1 MKKILVLLVFT
12 LVQAITFAVDIDS
25 LRKVIPDMEDSEKSE
40 AYKQL
45 LAAVEEKGK
54 VKEIL
59 ECLDEWIAFEET
71 QNNFEAQ
78 ANLRWNKIVTM
89 TNHAADSILLAEAP
103 VQMTWFMH
111 HGEWER
117 YYDTWDSKT
126 NIYLYTGRV
135 QTALREAQTIL
146 DDANSRQ
153 NNFGRA
159 IAYQLMGI
167 IYESIGQYDQ
177 AVDVFKQCLGQ
188 LIDSYR
194 DAEVLTNAYD
204 YLCQTLGEKKDFKQ
218 QLSYTKEW
226 EDNIRERM
234 VKHKKSRKQ
243 LLGTWIACK
252 CNRASALTGMKR
264 FDDAENDLRE
274 AEQMA
279 LEHNTPLANYRICL
293 VRAKHALA
301 QGKAKDALLYCDSLQ
316 HMNLK
321 AGGDIPLLRADIL
334 TSMGKGQE
342 AAAIYRSLYLGKDST
357 FTREMR
363 MQLDE
368 LNTLYRV
375 DELEIQSKLQ
385 RSRYLMGIGALVV
398 LALLLFIFYSHR
410 AAAKL
415 EIEHEKLVDSN
426 ERLEQSYKE
435 LKVANAKAEESSRM
449 KTNFIQQISHE
460 IRTPLN
466 VLSGFTQVITTPDVT
481 LDNDTKA
488 DVSMR
493 ITENTRRITEL
504 VNKMLAMSD
513 ANSRTV
519 IERSDYVPAI
529 QIAAQAADTSRIS
542 QNDDIVFDMQIA
554 PEVEN
559 IQLRTNLQQAIQALV
574 MLLDN
579 AQKFLHEKHPL
590 AKLAKRGTVRLF
602 VQKNSQMI
610 EYVVEDTGIG
620 IAKEE
625 AEHIFDEFVQLN
637 EFYDGTGI
645 GLPIARSIARR
656 MGGEVILDTS
666 YNSGGSRFIFSLPMD
681 A

>member
-1 MKKILVLLVFT
+1 MKKYLVLLALAF
-12 LVQAITFAVDIDS
+12 VQATTFAIDIDS
-25 LRKVIPDMEDSEKSE
+25 LRKVIPDMEDEEKSE

-45 LAAVEEKGK
+45 LAVVEEKGH

-59 ECLDEWIAFEET
+59 QCLDEWIAFEET

-89 TNHAADSILLAEAP
+89 TNHGTDSLLLAEAP

-111 HGEWER
+111 HGEWEH

-126 NIYLYTGRV
+126 NIFLYSGRV
-135 QTALREAQTIL
+135 QTALREAHTIL
-146 DDANSRQ
+146 DDANSRH

-159 IAYQLMGI
+159 VAYQLMGI

-177 AVDVFKQCLGQ
+177 AVNVFKQCLGQ
-188 LIDSYR
+188 LKDSYR

-204 YLCQTLGEKKDFKQ
+204 YLCQTLEEKKEFKQ
-218 QLSYTKEW
+218 QLAYTKEW
-226 EDNIRERM
+226 EANIKERM
-234 VKHKKSRKQ
+234 QNHKKSRMQ

-252 CNRASALTGMKR
+252 CNRASALTGLKR
-264 FDDAENDLRE
+264 YDDAEGELRD
-274 AEQMA
+274 AEQMMQ
-279 LEHNTPLANYRICL
+279 EHNTPLAKYRICL
-293 VRAKHALA
+293 IRARHALA
-301 QGKAKDALLYCDSLQ
+301 QGKSKEALLYCDSLQ
-316 HMNLK
+316 HMNLN
-321 AGGDIPLLRADIL
+321 AGGDTPLLRADIL
-334 TSMGKGQE
+334 ASMGKTQE
-342 AAAIYRSLYLGKDST
+342 ASAIYRSLYLGKDST

-398 LALLLFIFYSHR
+398 LALLLFIFYSHK

-415 EIEHEKLVDSN
+415 EMEHEKLLDSN

-435 LKVANAKAEESSRM
+435 LKVANAKAEDSLRM
-449 KTNFIQQISHE
+449 KANFIQQISHE

-466 VLSGFTQVITTPDVT
+466 VLSGFIQVITTPDVT

-488 DVSMR
+488 DISMH
-493 ITENTRRITEL
+493 ISENTRRITEL

-519 IERSDYVPAI
+519 IERADYVPAI
-529 QIAAQAADTSRIS
+529 QIATQAAESSRIS
-542 QNDDIVFDMQIA
+542 QNEDIIFDMQIA
-554 PEVEN
+554 PEVEK

-574 MLLDN
+574 MLLEN

-590 AKLAKRGTVRLF
+590 AKLAKRGTVRLL
-602 VQKNSQMI
+602 VQKNSQMV
-610 EYVVEDTGIG
+610 EFVVEDTGIG
-620 IAKEE
+620 IPKEE

-645 GLPIARSIARR
+645 GLPVARSIARR

-666 YNSGGSRFIFSLPMD
+666 YNSGGSRFIFSLPVEK
-681 A
+681 

>member
-1 MKKILVLLVFT
+1 
-12 LVQAITFAVDIDS
+12 
-25 LRKVIPDMEDSEKSE
+25 
-40 AYKQL
+40 
-45 LAAVEEKGK
+45 
-54 VKEIL
+54 
-59 ECLDEWIAFEET
+59 
-71 QNNFEAQ
+71 
-78 ANLRWNKIVTM
+78 
-89 TNHAADSILLAEAP
+89 
-103 VQMTWFMH
+103 
-111 HGEWER
+111 
-117 YYDTWDSKT
+117 
-126 NIYLYTGRV
+126 
-135 QTALREAQTIL
+135 
-146 DDANSRQ
+146 
-153 NNFGRA
+153 
-159 IAYQLMGI
+159 
-167 IYESIGQYDQ
+167 
-177 AVDVFKQCLGQ
+177 
-188 LIDSYR
+188 
-194 DAEVLTNAYD
+194 
-204 YLCQTLGEKKDFKQ
+204 
-218 QLSYTKEW
+218 
-226 EDNIRERM
+226 
-234 VKHKKSRKQ
+234 
-243 LLGTWIACK
+243 
-252 CNRASALTGMKR
+252 
-264 FDDAENDLRE
+264 
-274 AEQMA
+274 
-279 LEHNTPLANYRICL
+279 
-293 VRAKHALA
+293 
-301 QGKAKDALLYCDSLQ
+301 
-316 HMNLK
+316 
-321 AGGDIPLLRADIL
+321 
-334 TSMGKGQE
+334 
-342 AAAIYRSLYLGKDST
+342 
-357 FTREMR
+357 
-363 MQLDE
+363 
-368 LNTLYRV
+368 
-375 DELEIQSKLQ
+375 
-385 RSRYLMGIGALVV
+385 
-398 LALLLFIFYSHR
+398 LLLFIFYSHR

-645 GLPIARSIARR
+645 GLPVARSIARR

>member
-1 MKKILVLLVFT
+1 MKKYLVLLVLAF
-12 LVQAITFAVDIDS
+12 VQATTFAVDIDS
-25 LRKVIPDMEDSEKSE
+25 LRKAIPDMEDEEKSE

-45 LAAVEEKGK
+45 LAAVEEKGN

-59 ECLDEWIAFEET
+59 QCLDEWIAFEET

-89 TNHAADSILLAEAP
+89 TNHATDSLLLAEAP

-111 HGEWER
+111 HGEWEH

-126 NIYLYTGRV
+126 NIFLYSGRV
-135 QTALREAQTIL
+135 QTALREAHSIL

-159 IAYQLMGI
+159 VAYQLMGI

-177 AVDVFKQCLGQ
+177 AIKVFKQCLGQ
-188 LIDSYR
+188 LKDSYR

-204 YLCQTLGEKKDFKQ
+204 YLCQTLEEKKDYRQ
-218 QLSYTKEW
+218 QLAYTSEW
-226 EDNIRERM
+226 EANIKERM
-234 VKHKKSRKQ
+234 HKKSRKQ
-243 LLGTWIACK
+243 LLATWIACK
-252 CNRASALTGMKR
+252 CNRASALIGLKR
-264 FDDAENDLRE
+264 YDDAEDKLRE
-274 AEQMA
+274 AEQM
-279 LEHNTPLANYRICL
+279 LMEHNTPLAKYRICL
-293 VRAKHALA
+293 IRAKHALA
-301 QGKAKDALLYCDSLQ
+301 QGKSKDALLYCDSLE
-316 HMNLK
+316 HLNLN

-334 TSMGKGQE
+334 TSMGKTQE
-342 AAAIYRSLYLGKDST
+342 ASTIYRSLYLSKDST

-385 RSRYLMGIGALVV
+385 RSRYLIGIGALIVI
-398 LALLLFIFYSHR
+398 ALLLFIFYSHK
-410 AAAKL
+410 AAARL
-415 EIEHEKLVDSN
+415 EMEHEKLLDSN

-435 LKVANAKAEESSRM
+435 LKVANAKAEDSSRM

-466 VLSGFTQVITTPDVT
+466 VLSGFTQIITTPDVT
-481 LDNDTKA
+481 LDNDAKV
-488 DVSMR
+488 DISKH
-493 ITENTRRITEL
+493 ISENTRRITEL
-504 VNKMLAMSD
+504 VNKMLALSD

-519 IERSDYVPAI
+519 IERADYVPAM
-529 QIAAQAADTSRIS
+529 QIATQAADSSRIT
-542 QNDDIVFDMQIA
+542 QNEDIIFDMQIA

-559 IQLRTNLQQAIQALV
+559 IQLHTNLQQATQALV

-590 AKLAKRGTVRLF
+590 AKLAKRGTVRF
-602 VQKNSQMI
+602 YVQKNSQMV
-610 EYVVEDTGIG
+610 EFVVEDTGIG
-620 IAKEE
+620 IPKEE
-625 AEHIFDEFVQLN
+625 AEHIFEEFVQLN

-645 GLPIARSIARR
+645 GLPVARSIARR

-666 YNSGGSRFIFSLPMD
+666 YNSGGSRFIFSLPVDM
-681 A
+681 

>member
-1 MKKILVLLVFT
+1 MKKYLVLLVLAF
-12 LVQAITFAVDIDS
+12 VQATTFAVDIDS
-25 LRKVIPDMEDSEKSE
+25 LRKAIPDMEDEEKSE
-40 AYKQL
+40 AYKQF
-45 LAAVEEKGK
+45 LAAVEEKGN

-59 ECLDEWIAFEET
+59 QCLDEWIAFEET

-89 TNHAADSILLAEAP
+89 TNHATDSLLLAEAP

-111 HGEWER
+111 HGEWEH

-126 NIYLYTGRV
+126 NIFLYSGRV
-135 QTALREAQTIL
+135 QTALREAHSIL

-159 IAYQLMGI
+159 VAYQLMGI

-177 AVDVFKQCLGQ
+177 AIKVFKQCLGQ
-188 LIDSYR
+188 LKDSYR

-204 YLCQTLGEKKDFKQ
+204 YLCQTLEEKKDYRQ
-218 QLSYTKEW
+218 QLAYTSEW
-226 EDNIRERM
+226 EANIKERM
-234 VKHKKSRKQ
+234 HKKSRKQ
-243 LLGTWIACK
+243 LLATWIACK
-252 CNRASALTGMKR
+252 CNRASALIGLKR
-264 FDDAENDLRE
+264 YDDAEDKLRE
-274 AEQMA
+274 AEQM
-279 LEHNTPLANYRICL
+279 LMEHNTPLAKYRICL
-293 VRAKHALA
+293 IRAKHALA
-301 QGKAKDALLYCDSLQ
+301 QGKSKDAQLYCDSLE
-316 HMNLK
+316 HLNLN

-334 TSMGKGQE
+334 TSMGKTQE
-342 AAAIYRSLYLGKDST
+342 ASTIYRSLYLSKDST

-385 RSRYLMGIGALVV
+385 RSRYLIGIGALIVI
-398 LALLLFIFYSHR
+398 ALLLFIFYSHK
-410 AAAKL
+410 AAARL
-415 EIEHEKLVDSN
+415 EMEHEKLLDSN

-435 LKVANAKAEESSRM
+435 LKVANAKAEDSSRM

-481 LDNDTKA
+481 LDNDAKV
-488 DVSMR
+488 DISKH
-493 ITENTRRITEL
+493 ISENTRRITEL
-504 VNKMLAMSD
+504 VNKMLALSD

-519 IERSDYVPAI
+519 IERADYVPAM
-529 QIAAQAADTSRIS
+529 QIATQAADSSRIT
-542 QNDDIVFDMQIA
+542 QNEDIIFDMQIA
-554 PEVEN
+554 PEVAN
-559 IQLRTNLQQAIQALV
+559 IQLHTNLQQATQALV

-590 AKLAKRGTVRLF
+590 AKLAKRGTVRF
-602 VQKNSQMI
+602 YVQKNSQMV
-610 EYVVEDTGIG
+610 EFVVEDTGIG
-620 IAKEE
+620 IPKEE
-625 AEHIFDEFVQLN
+625 AEHIFEEFVQLN

-645 GLPIARSIARR
+645 GLPVARSIARR

-666 YNSGGSRFIFSLPMD
+666 YNSGGSRFIFSLPVDM
-681 A
+681 